1 MDGVIVDFERY
12 MRECNMSADMTKHMP
27 GAYRSMQPIPGAI
40 DAVRRV
46 IDMGYEVWIA
56 TKPPSNN
63 TAAYSEK
70 AEWVTEHIPELANR
84 VIVTHDKGLLGG
96 PADYLIDD
104 RPHKANCEDFQ
115 GQLLVYSVDYQWPA
129 VLAKLEMDAAFI
141 RSLEA
146 LVFPEN
152 VINPCKTTE
161 NEV

>member
-1 MDGVIVDFERY
+1 MFVFKNRVFIDMDGVIVDFERY

-70 AEWVTEHIPELANR
+70 AEWVTEHIPELA
-84 VIVTHDKGLLGG
+84 IVL
-96 PADYLIDD
+96 
-104 RPHKANCEDFQ
+104 
-115 GQLLVYSVDYQWPA
+115 S
-129 VLAKLEMDAAFI
+129 
-141 RSLEA
+141 
-146 LVFPEN
+146 
-152 VINPCKTTE
+152 
-161 NEV
+161 